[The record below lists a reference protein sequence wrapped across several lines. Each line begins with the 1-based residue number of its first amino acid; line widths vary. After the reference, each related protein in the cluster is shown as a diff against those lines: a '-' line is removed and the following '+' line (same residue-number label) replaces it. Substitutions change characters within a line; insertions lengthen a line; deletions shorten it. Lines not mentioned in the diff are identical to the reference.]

1 MLNQRLKSITQI
13 QYISCNNLRGKKVQT
28 IFKFRFNIISFILIT
43 ALFTL
48 RSESLAQ
55 NGLRIFDVPGGGSG
69 STQTQDSND
78 NTTIYVVGGLVIAG
92 ILAYALL
99 FKEKKKDA
107 DTTASLNSNL
117 IYSEVLNPD
126 NAEENIH
133 HVKDKMPVD
142 IFLGIRNN
150 EAVLNDRIY
159 QVGLRVKL

>member
-1 MLNQRLKSITQI
+1 M
-13 QYISCNNLRGKKVQT
+13 QT
-28 IFKFRFNIISFILIT
+28 IFNFHLRIISTILIA

-48 RSESLAQ
+48 QSESLAQ
-55 NGLRIFDVPGGGSG
+55 NGLKIFELPGGGSG
-69 STQTQDSND
+69 NNQTQDSND

-117 IYSEVLNPD
+117 IYSGSNDLNPG
-126 NAEENIH
+126 EELQK
-133 HVKDKMPVD
+133 VKDKIPVD
-142 IFLGIRNN
+142 LFLGIRNN
-150 EAVLNDRIY
+150 EAVLKDRIY